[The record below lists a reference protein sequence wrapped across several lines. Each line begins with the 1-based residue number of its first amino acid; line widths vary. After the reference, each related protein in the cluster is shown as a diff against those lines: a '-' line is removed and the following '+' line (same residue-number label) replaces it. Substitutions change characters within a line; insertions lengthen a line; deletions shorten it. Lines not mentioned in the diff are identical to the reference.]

1 MDVALVVAI
10 SAFSAIAVLL
20 LASMGLAVVFGLMR
34 VVNMAHGEFLMIGAL
49 TTTTLVNKAGMP
61 WWLGMMAAPLVG
73 AVVGALLEILLISR
87 IAQGRLVDSLL
98 VTFGVSLIL
107 FQVAVDLFGTTP
119 PGIATP
125 FGALSIGSYAIPAY
139 QLFLVAVAL
148 ALLALLYFLFTRT
161 QYGLLARA
169 VAQNADMAQA
179 LGTGARKI
187 NILTFT
193 LGCAL
198 ASLGGALLA
207 PLVSVSPSLG
217 QAFIGQAF
225 LTVVIAGPAFITGML
240 LTAAL
245 LGGVSNL
252 LSQAFTTL
260 WGITGLFIAGIL
272 ILRFRPLG
280 ISGTWKRAL

>member
-10 SAFSAIAVLL
+10 SALSAIAILI

-49 TTTTLVNKAGMP
+49 TTTTLVNNAGIP
-61 WWLGMMAAPLVG
+61 WWIGMIAAPLVG
-73 AVVGALLEILLISR
+73 AAIGGLLEILLISR

-107 FQVAVDLFGTTP
+107 YQVAVDVFGTTP

-125 FGALSIGSYAIPAY
+125 FGALTIGSYAIPSY
-139 QLFLVAVAL
+139 QLFLIAAAL
-148 ALLALLYFLFTRT
+148 VLLLLLYFLFTRT
-161 QYGLLARA
+161 RYGLLARA
-169 VAQNADMAQA
+169 VAQNSEMAEA
-179 LGTGARKI
+179 LGAGARKI
-187 NILTFT
+187 NTLTFV

-245 LGGVSNL
+245 LGGISNL
-252 LSQAFTTL
+252 LSQALTSL
-260 WGITGLFIAGIL
+260 WGITGLFIAGII

>member
-20 LASMGLAVVFGLMR
+20 LASMGLAVIFGLMR

-73 AVVGALLEILLISR
+73 AVIGALLEILLISR
-87 IAQGRLVDSLL
+87 ITQGRLVDSLL

-125 FGALSIGSYAIPAY
+125 FGALLIGSYAIPAY
-139 QLFLVAVAL
+139 ELFLVAVAL

-198 ASLGGALLA
+198 ASLGGAILA
-207 PLVSVSPSLG
+207 PLVSASPSLG

-245 LGGVSNL
+245 LGGVSNI

-280 ISGTWKRAL
+280 ISGAWKRAL

>member
-49 TTTTLVNKAGMP
+49 TTTTLVNKAGIP

-73 AVVGALLEILLISR
+73 AVIGAVLEILLISR

-125 FGALSIGSYAIPAY
+125 FGALLIGSYAIPAY
-139 QLFLVAVAL
+139 QLFLVAVAP